1 MVMNCEGVRVT
12 TISFMLQ
19 PPVNPLTTLAG
30 QSGYRAARVLFS
42 WPHHY
47 LSVTLSTLGSR
58 ASRFK
63 CMRHQSWN
71 AGSRSRKS

>member
-12 TISFMLQ
+12 TIGFMLQ
-19 PPVNPLTTLAG
+19 PPVNPLMTLAG

-47 LSVTLSTLGSR
+47 LSVTLSTLG
-58 ASRFK
+58 
-63 CMRHQSWN
+63 
-71 AGSRSRKS
+71 